1 MLSRRFFWYL
11 LHWVKFIVVRIFN
24 RSRKN
29 FYKPINFTL
38 AGYLFQLSMASQSAT
53 PGFVSC
59 ITNSSR
65 VGSLSLSRP
74 DFKTQVTLSLVI
86 RKFLKLHQP
95 SRCVCLFTNEVFCA
109 TIWTI
114 FPISGCHQVKY
125 VKLSKMTRSFSRF
138 G

>member
-38 AGYLFQLSMASQSAT
+38 AGYLFQLSMVSWSSQSAIL
-53 PGFVSC
+53 GFVSC

-65 VGSLSLSRP
+65 VGSLSRL

-86 RKFLKLHQP
+86 RKFLKLP
-95 SRCVCLFTNEVFCA
+95 RPCRCVCLFTNEVFCA
-109 TIWTI
+109 TIWTVI
-114 FPISGCHQVKY
+114 CISY
-125 VKLSKMTRSFSRF
+125 LLLSSGKIC
-138 G
+138 